1 MPQPDNEAPSPDLD
15 LATTEEIFD
24 ELARR
29 NKHALLLIVNQT
41 GTMNGYYS
49 DKYASLG
56 MAQTYAND
64 VVQGEDVTHD
74 DGN

>member
-1 MPQPDNEAPSPDLD
+1 MLQPDETQSPDLN

-29 NKHALLLIVNQT
+29 NRHALLLIVDQT
-41 GTMNGYYS
+41 GIMNGYYS
-49 DKYASLG
+49 DRYASLG

-64 VVQGEDVTHD
+64 VTQGEDVTHD